1 MSEESRRVVFVAGG
15 SGGIGSEVA
24 RRLGAA
30 GWCTVIAGRDR
41 DRLASAARA
50 LGAEAVPMDAT
61 DSAAVD
67 AALGDVAERHGRLDG
82 LVNCVGSILL
92 KPAHLTSDE
101 DWARTVAVNLTSSF
115 YLLRG
120 AMRIMSRA
128 GGGAMV
134 FCSSVAAGR
143 GLPNHEAI
151 AAAKAGIEGLVRAA
165 ASTYAKQKI
174 RVNCVAPGLVRTPLS
189 RSLTENEASLKASTS
204 MHPLGRIG
212 EPGDVASA
220 IGWLLSEQQGWVTG
234 QVIHVDGGMAAVHA
248 R

>member
-1 MSEESRRVVFVAGG
+1 MSKESRGVVFVAGG
-15 SGGIGSEVA
+15 SGGIGSAVA
-24 RRLGAA
+24 RRLGAN
-30 GWCTVIAGRDR
+30 GWHPVIAGRDR
-41 DRLASAARA
+41 DRLDAVAREI
-50 LGAEAVPMDAT
+50 GAEALAMDAT
-61 DSAAVD
+61 DPGAVD
-67 AALGDVAERHGRLDG
+67 SALGQVVDRHGRLDG

-101 DWARTVAVNLTSSF
+101 DWATTVAVNLTSSF

-120 AMRIMSRA
+120 AARIMGRA

-151 AAAKAGIEGLVRAA
+151 AAAKAGIEGMVRAA

-220 IGWLLSEQQGWVTG
+220 IGWLMSEEQGWVTG
-234 QVIHVDGGMAAVHA
+234 QVIHVDGGIAAVQA